1 MNSILK
7 GMKLGSCVDS
17 RILQIKW
24 WIRLTQEE
32 ERSDLDSASRSAWSQ
47 MEDLDL
53 KDFVGYASIIFFQ
66 SPTKNSPKSAKI
78 EPRIWLVDW
87 LMLAIQYCQRMFQAV
102 LKFQFLEHVPFF
114 GEITLPPINSKRF
127 LAVAPLFLSEYL
139 IIIEPKSAAFET
151 LTHFSTKSSS

>member
-1 MNSILK
+1 MRVNH
-7 GMKLGSCVDS
+7 
-17 RILQIKW
+17 
-24 WIRLTQEE
+24 
-32 ERSDLDSASRSAWSQ
+32 
-47 MEDLDL
+47 
-53 KDFVGYASIIFFQ
+53 FFTQ

-87 LMLAIQYCQRMFQAV
+87 LMIAIQYCQRMFQAV

-114 GEITLPPINSKRF
+114 GEITLPPIKSKRF

-151 LTHFSTKSSS
+151 FNPFFQPNHPHTLGNFGYCFEYWLSWYLQNSMIL

>member
-1 MNSILK
+1 MNSINLK

-32 ERSDLDSASRSAWSQ
+32 ERSNLDSASRSAWSQ

-53 KDFVGYASIIFFQ
+53 KDFVGCASIIFFQ

-87 LMLAIQYCQRMFQAV
+87 LMIAIQYCQRMFQAV

-114 GEITLPPINSKRF
+114 GEITLPPIKSKRF

-139 IIIEPKSAAFET
+139 IIIEPECGF
-151 LTHFSTKSSS
+151 